1 MNNNETNPVDKYL
14 SKDITYQPI
23 KAKLITHSIS
33 PTGVELYT
41 MVVEQPKMLNAEVN
55 THRAFSRNGSSSR
68 AINMD
73 SVLDSVVNNPFIPR
87 DVRLNAKGMQGYE
100 SLPSE
105 DYYEFIKDVIKL
117 RDYTVATVKKWKKD
131 YNIHK
136 QTINRYLEPF
146 MMQKFLITT
155 TEIAGWERLRT
166 ARDAQPEIRILAK
179 LMMNEIKESI
189 PKVVEYGEWHLPF
202 IDNSK
207 IEYTGPYPDEVFIS
221 AGSVASISYRKEVDI
236 ETAKNISKKLLTD
249 RHMSPFESQAT
260 PLLPKLS
267 DNKKFKPHHLA
278 ERLDGSIWGG
288 NFRGWG
294 QLRGIVDLDEH

>member
-1 MNNNETNPVDKYL
+1 MNNNYNNVDKYL
-14 SKDITYQPI
+14 STNTPHHPI
-23 KAKLITHSIS
+23 KAKLIAHSIS
-33 PTGVELYT
+33 PTGIELYT
-41 MVVEQPKMLNAEVN
+41 IVVEQPKILNAEVN
-55 THRAFSRNGSSSR
+55 THRVFSRNGSSSR

-73 SVLDSVVNNPFIPR
+73 SVLDSVINNPFIPK

-100 SLPSE
+100 KLPFE
-105 DYYEFIKDVIKL
+105 DYYEFIRDVLKL
-117 RDYTVATVKKWKKD
+117 RDHTVAVVKEWKEK

-146 MMQKFLITT
+146 MMQKFLIST

-166 ARDAQPEIRILAK
+166 AEDAQPEIRILAK
-179 LMMNEIKESI
+179 LMMNEIKKST
-189 PKVVEYGEWHLPF
+189 PKPVGYGEWHLPF

-207 IEYTGPYPDEVFIS
+207 IEYTGLYPDEALIS
-221 AGSVASISYRKEVDI
+221 AGRVASISYRKEADI
-236 ETAKNISKKLLTD
+236 EAAKNISKKLLKD